1 MLREVSID
9 SLNQST
15 SNLYN
20 HIDTVLLNYLV
31 YPTAILNTMISRQI
45 ISLALVALLVSATC
59 TDVAAFST
67 RAMTVAT
74 TSTCSQIYNAARYQ
88 QRSYMHLTATKDGV
102 DTDTI
107 LPSFATKEEYTSYM
121 KKAGGLP
128 SGFAVGTA
136 TGDFVSVEAP
146 AMGKLPIKATVIHLT
161 EGPTDSW
168 AAVFTSNKV

>member
-1 MLREVSID
+1 
-9 SLNQST
+9 
-15 SNLYN
+15 
-20 HIDTVLLNYLV
+20 
-31 YPTAILNTMISRQI
+31 
-45 ISLALVALLVSATC
+45 
-59 TDVAAFST
+59 
-67 RAMTVAT
+67 
-74 TSTCSQIYNAARYQ
+74 
-88 QRSYMHLTATKDGV
+88 MHLTATKDGV